1 MYYRK
6 DKDGNL
12 KCAVHERKPRVTR
25 EAEILQQDG
34 ENSEP
39 PMSVNLG
46 ITQSDWENYCSIHD
60 EGHNAEDGK
69 CDECCKKVT
78 NPWIF
83 RKVKSSFIM
92 EI

>member
-69 CDECCKKVT
+69 CDECCKKVK
-78 NPWIF
+78 I
-83 RKVKSSFIM
+83 REYLEK
-92 EI
+92 